1 MTTIRAGS
9 RSTALLLAALSVT
22 LSSGPAAAQL
32 ARASAADFGLGNAV
46 TATARGFSAIAGN
59 PAGLGMPGTG
69 RFSLAVLPLQLRQGL
84 EPVGLG
90 DLADF
95 GGRVVPDAV
104 KEAWLADVRA
114 DGGEVGS
121 SEAGVSGL
129 ALQAGR
135 MGVQVSTLAAGR
147 GRLVPDAAELLLFG
161 NAGRSGEPAGFELA
175 GSTLDGWAVSTV
187 GVSFGLPIGEDPG
200 RSLAVGATV
209 KYSVG
214 HAVVVGRD
222 VGSAVGNDPLEVA
235 IDFPVLSTPVDD
247 AGLEN
252 GSGLG
257 LDLGVAWERG
267 PLRLG
272 ATAQNVLSTFAWD
285 VDGMVF
291 RPGTAL
297 FNEDESGSDF
307 DERPGEEAPEALR
320 AAVDELG
327 FAPLLAVGGAYELG
341 PELTVAADVQK
352 RFGEGMGVDPDF
364 RAAVGLEA
372 RPTPV
377 LPLRAHVAKI
387 TGGYQLGGGLS
398 LVLGPVTLSGGA
410 AVQVGEPQNATMG
423 MFTLS
428 FGGR

>member
-1 MTTIRAGS
+1 MTTVRAGS
-9 RSTALLLAALSVT
+9 RPAALLLAALSAS
-22 LSSGPAAAQL
+22 LLPGPAAAQL

-46 TATARGFSAIAGN
+46 TATARGFSAIAAN

-69 RFSLAVLPLQLRQGL
+69 HFSLAVLPLQLRQGL
-84 EPVGLG
+84 APVGLG

-95 GGRVVPDAV
+95 GGRVVPAAV
-104 KEAWLADVRA
+104 KEGWLADVRA
-114 DGGEVGS
+114 DGGEAGS
-121 SEAGVSGL
+121 SEVGVSGL
-129 ALQAGR
+129 ALQTGR
-135 MGVQVSTLAAGR
+135 VGVQVSTLAAGR

-161 NAGRSGEPAGFELA
+161 NAGRTGEPAGFELA
-175 GSTLDGWAVSTV
+175 GSSLDGWAVSTV
-187 GVSFGLPIGEDPG
+187 GVGFGLPLAGDTG
-200 RSLAVGATV
+200 DDLAVGVTL

-222 VGSAVGNDPLEVA
+222 VGSAVGSDPLEVA
-235 IDFPVLSTPVDD
+235 IEFPVLSTPVGD

-252 GSGLG
+252 GSGVG
-257 LDLGVAWERG
+257 LDLGVAWQRG

-272 ATAQNVLSTFAWD
+272 ATAQNVVHTFAWD

-307 DERPGEEAPEALR
+307 DERPGGEAPEALR

-327 FAPLLAVGGAYELG
+327 FAPLLAVGGAYD
-341 PELTVAADVQK
+341 PRPDVTVAVDVQK
-352 RFGEGMGVDPDF
+352 RIGEGMGVEPDF

-372 RPTPV
+372 RQWPV
-377 LPLRAHVAKI
+377 LPLRAHAAKI
-387 TGGYQLGGGLS
+387 TGGFQLGGGLS

-410 AVQVGEPQNATMG
+410 AVQVGEPQDATMG
-423 MFTLS
+423 MLTLS